1 LKKIII
7 LAILITA
14 LVFGY
19 KALKAEL
26 RTNLALNS
34 KVANITDK
42 IDNVKKG
49 GIDIFNRLKKSG
61 VSLIRQVSQLKD
73 LSISKEE
80 EVRAV
85 TLILKHGGVMSGRLL
100 GKTRKNYT
108 VEWNGEKFVIDSS
121 QVTRVEYKTQ
131 KAAEWPYKNDVVVK
145 KADGIILDGKISE
158 AGIDDIKMLFDEGG
172 GELEMGVKIKDID
185 YIISAPVCNK
195 ESLDTEGHLKKQ
207 FPKMK
212 LYKEGNVTLV
222 TDSYNTSVN
231 SYRKAIRVVYTEIYL
246 KFFKL
251 FKDRSPGRQNFVVIF
266 DDFNDYVEYAATDGV
281 PGWLAVGYFNPI
293 SKCLYIF
300 NAFGERLEK
309 MIFEIVADQT
319 GRFNEIAIDRTKKE
333 FDQRYHVFIEAM
345 GKEITDK
352 IWDGYNLYE
361 SELKEITFSTLRHE
375 FTHEVF
381 NNFGLQSIML
391 SQPNK
396 AATKKLI
403 EKKKEFLET
412 KDLAKKKELF
422 RALMKLNKEESEGL
436 ETEASQSWLAEGV
449 ATYCETDPGGSV
461 DEMWLFTYQEMVRKN
476 EYNPL
481 EFLTNFKMGSFP
493 GLCSRAML
501 NSYAESWAFTKFLMD
516 RYPDQFI
523 EYQRE
528 IAGLAKAKGAGKQDD
543 EELALLLKALN
554 KDLPTI
560 EKEFKEHMASYS
572 KVEDPFITRFMRYRK
587 IEDDLRQSTIIGRQM
602 STRHA

>member
-1 LKKIII
+1 MKKIII
-7 LAILITA
+7 LACLTA
-14 LVFGY
+14 VLVLGY
-19 KALKAEL
+19 KAFKAEI

-34 KVANITDK
+34 KVADITDK
-42 IDNVKKG
+42 IDSVKKG
-49 GIDIFNRLKKSG
+49 GIDIFNRLKKTG
-61 VSLIRQVSQLKD
+61 ISLIRQVSQLKD
-73 LSISKEE
+73 ALTSKEE
-80 EVRAV
+80 DVRAV
-85 TLILKHGGVMSGRLL
+85 TLILKHGGVINGRLL

-108 VEWNGEKFVIDSS
+108 VEWNGEKFVISS
-121 QVTRVEYKTQ
+121 DQVKRAEYKTE
-131 KAAEWPYKNDVVVK
+131 KAAEWPFKFDVVVK
-145 KADGIILDGKISE
+145 KAGGIILDGKISE
-158 AGIDDIKMLFDEGG
+158 VGKDDVKLLFDEGG

-185 YIISAPVCNK
+185 YIISAPVCNR
-195 ESLDTEGHLKKQ
+195 ESLEIEGHLKKQ

-212 LYKEGNVTLV
+212 LYKEGTVTLV
-222 TDSYNTSVN
+222 TDSYITSVN
-231 SYRKAIRVVYTEIYL
+231 SYRKAIRAVYTEIYL

-251 FKDRSPGRQNFVVIF
+251 FKDRTPGRQNFVVIF

-319 GRFNEIAIDRTKKE
+319 GSFNEMAVDQTKKE

-352 IWDGYNLYE
+352 IWDSYNLYK

-412 KDLAKKKELF
+412 KDLARKKELF
-422 RALMKLNKEESEGL
+422 NVLMKLNKEESEGL
-436 ETEASQSWLAEGV
+436 EMEASQSWLAEGV
-449 ATYCETDPGGSV
+449 ATYCETEPVGSV

-476 EYNPL
+476 ESNPL

-523 EYQRE
+523 EYQKR
-528 IAGLAKAKGAGKQDD
+528 IAGPAKAREAGKQDG

-554 KDLPTI
+554 KDLPTV
-560 EKEFKEHMASYS
+560 EKEFKEYMAAY
-572 KVEDPFITRFMRYRK
+572 KRGEDPSVTRFMRYRK